1 MLLAANHTVV
11 VCNDS
16 RSLVNNQEFRH
27 TNTINQLTAAPSPS
41 FLLDNGAST
50 TCIRHSHVPY
60 LPLTHITSST
70 PTTTLTYPN
79 GTKVDSI
86 AHAELQLAH
95 ITIPVGI
102 FNDADLSESLLAAIP
117 LADGGCKLTQDRAG
131 GTIEYQNTSL
141 ALVHKHD
148 GDFWRVPFNQFDDS
162 KSSSSFHSPIT
173 LPLYLHT
180 STHYSSA
187 IVHSTLP
194 AQTYM
199 GLTPALKSVQE
210 RVAWAHASL
219 GYPSTST
226 FISAVSKG
234 FISFPHITATDI
246 RRYPPHSRFTDIG
259 HMRQQRKNFR
269 PLIHPPPL
277 SNKPMSLAET
287 VPVDDPIALSEF
299 LKDKAYSFIIST
311 DELLSGDATGA
322 FPIESFDGYKYLL
335 VLSFQN
341 IHTLIP
347 FKSREGVEYV
357 RSYGEGIA
365 EYKDHGMEAPVWIRL
380 DNETSANLEA
390 LFVKARLGVQYVP
403 ANLHRGNKAERS
415 VQTVKCQIISTIAGK
430 AKSYPMKAWNHLIPH
445 VQLCLR
451 ILFPWSID
459 PSKSAYEGFTGKPF
473 DFAAHPIG
481 PAACEVMAFVPKE
494 LRKFTSS
501 PSSAK
506 SSTFGDH
513 AVPAWYLGPRLDG
526 LRMHTV
532 LAKESMKTRIS
543 AQLEYHPDTISL
555 PLPPLEALL
564 SSKTEFLS
572 LLKREQD
579 PSVILSTIISLQE
592 ELSHI
597 SPPLAPSQPDVPLD
611 PVDSISSTLSTASVS
626 IDTSSSV
633 PVLSESPTS
642 KGALAASKGALKT
655 SKGALVSSKGA
666 IKVSKDDVDISF
678 VPALSPPALSAN
690 PNPIQAL
697 DLLED
702 VLNGKDLSKEELVI
716 WHLYLAR
723 SQSTAQERRDALA
736 FSASLGKVPPPR
748 LSPIFSESSAQI
760 PQHKKKP
767 IILNLDER
775 GRPLSLASALAGPH
789 GSIWEKSSSNEL
801 ERFLDMKCMHPI
813 YARNLP
819 ANYQGLCT
827 YYNPKTKEKEK
838 EGEEPDGIQRRVRGA
853 MGGDR
858 IKSSGFNSCPVAEI
872 DVVKTMLNVFI
883 SEAVSKP
890 HTRLWTADISNF
902 YLHTPLPTPVYMR
915 VPIKHMSS
923 DLLDKY
929 DLRNHIEKDY
939 IWFCVT
945 KAIFGHPD
953 AGLLSKRRIDAHM
966 LKWGYSEDPLVA
978 CLYTHISNGTQFSL
992 VVDDFLIKTE
1002 SDAAVKHFK
1011 DCMADGGYP
1020 MVFNENP
1027 KQIKYIGITIDIDI
1041 LNSKISLSMPGYIEK
1056 MQARWPH
1063 RGHVPVSTP
1072 MPYSTPIY
1080 GKSMQPPTPIDLSSP
1095 LSSEAAHEHQQIIG
1109 AIQYIARIVDLEAL
1123 PAVCDLASEQSFK
1136 LSSLTSKVDQLLAY
1150 MFANPS
1156 PVLVYYASDMVLQGY
1171 SDGSYLSVSK
1181 ARSRAGGCGCFG
1193 WEGSER
1199 LNGMVYAKSTILD
1212 VIVSSAAECE
1222 YAALYLLGRDMVW
1235 LREIARALGYPQKA
1249 TPLKTDNKCADG
1261 LANGTAKLSKS
1272 KAMDMRFHWIRDRVK
1287 QGHFEVSWIAGEENI
1302 ADFFTKALPPSV
1314 FMRLVLRLTGH
1325 LPFCGNRSATR
1336 YNKEVN
1342 LQASGHYISVR

>member
-1 MLLAANHTVV
+1 M
-11 VCNDS
+11 
-16 RSLVNNQEFRH
+16 
-27 TNTINQLTAAPSPS
+27 
-41 FLLDNGAST
+41 
-50 TCIRHSHVPY
+50 
-60 LPLTHITSST
+60 
-70 PTTTLTYPN
+70 TYPN
-79 GTKVDSI
+79 GTSVDSI
-86 AHAELQLAH
+86 AHANLKLAH
-95 ITIPVGI
+95 INIPVGI
-102 FNDADLSESLLAAIP
+102 YRDTDLSESLLAAIP
-117 LADGGCKLTQDRAG
+117 LANSGCQLTLDRSG
-131 GTIEYQNTSL
+131 GTIAFKGTSL
-141 ALVHKHD
+141 ALVNKVD
-148 GDFWRVPFNQFDDS
+148 DDFWRVPFNQFTDS
-162 KSSSSFHSPIT
+162 MSSASSLHTPIT
-173 LPLYLHT
+173 LPLHLHT
-180 STHYSSA
+180 STHYSHPSA
-187 IVHSTLP
+187 SIQ
-194 AQTYM
+194 QTFM
-199 GLTPALKSVQE
+199 TLTPHLKSVEE

-219 GYPSTST
+219 GYPAVST

-234 FISFPHITATDI
+234 YISFPHITATDI
-246 RRYPPHSRFTDIG
+246 RRHPPHSKVTDIG
-259 HMRQQRKNFR
+259 HMRQQRKNYK
-269 PLIHPPPL
+269 PLILPPAI
-277 SNKPMSLAET
+277 SNKPRTLAET
-287 VPVDDPIALSEF
+287 VPVDDPIALTEF
-299 LKDKAYSFIIST
+299 LKDKAYSFILST

-357 RSYGEGIA
+357 RSYGDGIA
-365 EYKDHGMEAPVWIRL
+365 EYKDHGMESPVWIRL

-415 VQTVKCQIISTIAGK
+415 VQTVKSQVLSTIAGK
-430 AKSYPMKAWNHLIPH
+430 AKSFPVKAWNHLIPH

-451 ILFPWSID
+451 ILLPWSID
-459 PSKSAYEGFTGKPF
+459 PTKSAYEGFTGKPYA
-473 DFAAHPIG
+473 FADHPFG
-481 PAACEVMAFVPKE
+481 PAACEVMTFVPKE
-494 LRKFTSS
+494 LRKFSVS
-501 PSSAK
+501 PTISK

-513 AVPAWYLGPRLDG
+513 AVEAWYLAPRLDG
-526 LRMHTV
+526 VRMHTV
-532 LAKESMKTRIS
+532 LSKETMKTRIS
-543 AQLEYHPDTISL
+543 AQLEYHPDVLSL
-555 PLPPLEALL
+555 PLPPLEAL
-564 SSKTEFLS
+564 SSAKTQFLT
-572 LLKREQD
+572 LLKREKD
-579 PSVILSTIISLQE
+579 PSVVLSTLISLKS
-592 ELSHI
+592 ELHNI
-597 SPPLAPSQPDVPLD
+597 TPTLASMQPDAA
-611 PVDSISSTLSTASVS
+611 VDLLSPIFTSLKSQLAFLSSTSASSPFVS
-626 IDTSSSV
+626 FESVLDTVPIVPYVPSIQSMATDALISKGALASSKGA
-633 PVLSESPTS
+633 LLTS
-642 KGALAASKGALKT
+642 KGALKPSNRNKKRLQATLAVTKNDTILPF
-655 SKGALVSSKGA
+655 VSEFPNIPYS
-666 IKVSKDDVDISF
+666 IK
-678 VPALSPPALSAN
+678 LPPVEPLHFLPSQDHN
-690 PNPIQAL
+690 SRPNPIQAL

-702 VLNGKDLSKEELVI
+702 VLNGKDLSKEELVV

-723 SQSTAQERRDALA
+723 SQHTARDRQDALA
-736 FSASLGKVPPPR
+736 FSASLGKIPPVR

-760 PQHKKKP
+760 PKEKKKP

-775 GRPLSLASALAGPH
+775 GRPLSLSSALAGPH
-789 GSIWEKSSSNEL
+789 GPIWEKSSSNEL

-813 YARNLP
+813 YSRNLP

-872 DVVKTMLNVFI
+872 DVIKTMLNVFI
-883 SEAVSKP
+883 SEAVTKP
-890 HTRLWTADISNF
+890 NTKLWTADISNF

-992 VVDDFLIKTE
+992 VVDDFLLKTE

-1020 MVFNENP
+1020 MVYNESP
-1027 KQIKYIGITIDIDI
+1027 TQIKYIGITIDIDI
-1041 LNSKISLSMPGYIEK
+1041 PNSKISLSMPGYIEK

-1080 GKSMQPPTPIDLSSP
+1080 GKSVQPPTPIDLSPP
-1095 LSSEAAHEHQQIIG
+1095 LSPEAVTEHQQIIG
-1109 AIQYIARIVDLEAL
+1109 FIQYIARIVDLEAL

-1181 ARSRAGGCGCFG
+1181 ARSRAGGCG
-1193 WEGSER
+1193 
-1199 LNGMVYAKSTILD
+1199 
-1212 VIVSSAAECE
+1212 
-1222 YAALYLLGRDMVW
+1222 
-1235 LREIARALGYPQKA
+1235 
-1249 TPLKTDNKCADG
+1249 
-1261 LANGTAKLSKS
+1261 
-1272 KAMDMRFHWIRDRVK
+1272 
-1287 QGHFEVSWIAGEENI
+1287 
-1302 ADFFTKALPPSV
+1302 
-1314 FMRLVLRLTGH
+1314 
-1325 LPFCGNRSATR
+1325 
-1336 YNKEVN
+1336 
-1342 LQASGHYISVR
+1342 